1 MNSADM
7 FFQASS
13 SCKTGITNGTMKR
26 LFSFMHSVN
35 MFFQTSSTGKTG
47 IASYTFERFLP
58 LMNSRKMRIKA
69 TFLSKSLITLST
81 LKWLWGNSGMNS
93 SNMFVQT
100 TSSGKTSPANCT
112 MERFFPLMNCVNM
125 LVQTASS
132 GETSVT
138 NWTLKGQFS
147 IR

>member
-1 MNSADM
+1 MNSANM
-7 FFQASS
+7 FFQASA

-35 MFFQTSSTGKTG
+35 VFFQAASSGKTG
-47 IASYTFERFLP
+47 IASHTFKRFFP

-93 SNMFVQT
+93 SNMFVQA

-112 MERFFPLMNCVNM
+112 MERFFSLMNCVNV

-132 GETSVT
+132 NETFVT
-138 NWTLKGQFS
+138 N
-147 IR
+147 